1 MPRPILEIDYEGNG
15 SRISRVQLALFS
27 CTIRSYMLAP
37 VFSLGLLVYVSTNDP
52 TIYALVGA
60 GAGVYL
66 FYRGF
71 RMLQRKRLI
80 ENTPTSK
87 IRSAAMGLVEV
98 NGLANGPY
106 TIPAPVSQLPC
117 YFHRTMVWIYVQS
130 GKNKRWKKVVDA
142 RFHVPFY
149 LEDETGRVL
158 VDPSDAELDIHR
170 DFQQEYQH
178 GLFQDDPIPSN
189 VSHFLAMHGVERD
202 HPIKIEEYC
211 IKPKNAL
218 FILGTLAENPGI
230 EVREIP
236 VASDS
241 PDAAW
246 RKLAA
251 GAIKTRPAPPPPD
264 EKELQARAAFAAA
277 MGFHVPAGTPHPAA
291 PPQKPA
297 HPPAEIDDAEKQRR
311 ELFMAGLMGTS
322 PQTASAGAAFM
333 AATTTTQ
340 AAQPNQQHPV
350 PALDSEEQK
359 RRQLALASLFG
370 TPAVAA
376 AVAASQAQNAAAA
389 NGPMAPPTRPVV
401 PFDLHPP
408 VVLMKGTHNPA
419 FLISWHS
426 QRDLLSELAWK
437 STLYIW
443 GGPILT
449 LVSVGFV
456 LSRFGSLN

>member
-1 MPRPILEIDYEGNG
+1 MLVPI
-15 SRISRVQLALFS
+15 
-27 CTIRSYMLAP
+27 
-37 VFSLGLLVYVSTNDP
+37 FSLGLLASVTTNDP
-52 TIYALVGA
+52 TIYAVIGA

-80 ENTPTSK
+80 EDTPASK
-87 IRSAAMGLVEV
+87 IRSAAMSLVEV

-130 GKNKRWKKVVDA
+130 GKNKRWKKVVDE
-142 RFHVPFY
+142 RLHVPFY

-170 DFQQEYQH
+170 DFQQEYQQ

-189 VSHFLAMHGVERD
+189 VAHFLAMHAVSRD

-230 EVREIP
+230 EVRDMP
-236 VASDS
+236 VRSDS

-246 RKLAA
+246 RKIAA
-251 GAIKTRPAPPPPD
+251 GTIRPRPTPPPPD
-264 EKELQARAAFAAA
+264 EKELQARASFAAA
-277 MGFHVPAGTPHPAA
+277 LGFHAPPNMPHPAG

-297 HPPAEIDDAEKQRR
+297 DPPAEIDDAEKHRR
-311 ELFMAGLMGTS
+311 ELFVAGLMGAS
-322 PQTASAGAAFM
+322 PQTAAAGAAYM
-333 AATTTTQ
+333 AATATSQ
-340 AAQPNQQHPV
+340 VAQQNQQYAAAPV
-350 PALDSEEQK
+350 DPEEQK
-359 RRQLALASLFG
+359 RRQLAMASLFG
-370 TPAVAA
+370 PPVVAA
-376 AVAASQAQNAAAA
+376 ATLAAGAGPNPPAAA
-389 NGPMAPPTRPVV
+389 GSIAPAKPGV
-401 PFDLHPP
+401 PFDLDPP
-408 VVLMKGTHNPA
+408 VVLMKGSHNPT

-426 QRDLLSELAWK
+426 QRDLLSELSWK

-456 LSRFGSLN
+456 LSRFGLLN

>member
-1 MPRPILEIDYEGNG
+1 
-15 SRISRVQLALFS
+15 
-27 CTIRSYMLAP
+27 MLAP
-37 VFSLGLLVYVSTNDP
+37 IFIPAWLVYVSTNDP
-52 TIYALVGA
+52 TIYALFGA
-60 GAGVYL
+60 GVGVYL

-87 IRSAAMGLVEV
+87 VRSAAIGLVEV
-98 NGLANGPY
+98 SGLANGPY
-106 TIPAPVSQLPC
+106 TIPAPASQLPC
-117 YFHRTMVWIYVQS
+117 YFHRTVVWIYVQS
-130 GKNKRWKKVVDA
+130 GKNKRWKKVADA

-189 VSHFLAMHGVERD
+189 VARFLAMQGVPRD

-230 EVREIP
+230 EVRDMP
-236 VASDS
+236 VRSDS

-251 GAIKTRPAPPPPD
+251 GNIKTRPAPPPPD
-264 EKELQARAAFAAA
+264 EKELRARAAFAAA
-277 MGFHVPAGTPHPAA
+277 MGFHAPAGMPHPAS
-291 PPQKPA
+291 PPQQPA
-297 HPPAEIDDAEKQRR
+297 HPAAEMDDAEKHRR
-311 ELFMAGLMGTS
+311 ELFVAGLMGAS
-322 PQTASAGAAFM
+322 PQTAAAGAAYM
-333 AATTTTQ
+333 AATATAQ
-340 AAQPNQQHPV
+340 VAQPNQQHAASPV
-350 PALDSEEQK
+350 DPEERK
-359 RRQLALASLFG
+359 RRQLAMASLFG
-370 TPAVAA
+370 APVVAA
-376 AVAASQAQNAAAA
+376 ATAAAGVPNTPA
-389 NGPMAPPTRPVV
+389 AGGPMAPPVTAAV

-408 VVLMKGTHNPA
+408 VVLMKGGHNPT
-419 FLISWHS
+419 FLVSWHS
-426 QRDLLSELAWK
+426 QRDLLGELAWK
-437 STLYIW
+437 SALYIW

-449 LVSVGFV
+449 LASVGFV
-456 LSRFGSLN
+456 LSRFGLLN

>member
-1 MPRPILEIDYEGNG
+1 
-15 SRISRVQLALFS
+15 
-27 CTIRSYMLAP
+27 MLAS
-37 VFSLGLLVYVSTNDP
+37 VFSLGFLVYVSSNDP
-52 TIYALVGA
+52 TIYAVIGA
-60 GAGVYL
+60 AAGVYV

-98 NGLANGPY
+98 SGLANGPY

-170 DFQQEYQH
+170 DFQQEYRH

-189 VSHFLAMHGVERD
+189 VTRFLAMHSVERD

-236 VASDS
+236 VRSDS

-251 GAIKTRPAPPPPD
+251 GTIKTRPAPPPPD
-264 EKELQARAAFAAA
+264 EKELQRRAAFAAA
-277 MGFHVPAGTPHPAA
+277 IGFHAPAGMPHPAS
-291 PPQKPA
+291 PLQEPA
-297 HPPAEIDDAEKQRR
+297 HRPADIDDAEKHRR
-311 ELFMAGLMGTS
+311 ELFMAGLMS
-322 PQTASAGAAFM
+322 ANPQSAAPSTAYM
-333 AATTTTQ
+333 AATTTSQ
-340 AAQPNQQHPV
+340 VAQQNQQHTTPPV
-350 PALDSEEQK
+350 SPEEQQ
-359 RRQLALASLFG
+359 RRQLAMASLFG
-370 TPAVAA
+370 APVVAA
-376 AVAASQAQNAAAA
+376 ATAAIAPAPNMPGA
-389 NGPMAPPTRPVV
+389 NGPMAPPAKPAV

-437 STLYIW
+437 SALYIW

-456 LSRFGSLN
+456 LSRFGLLN

>member
-1 MPRPILEIDYEGNG
+1 
-15 SRISRVQLALFS
+15 
-27 CTIRSYMLAP
+27 MLAP
-37 VFSLGLLVYVSTNDP
+37 IFSLGLLVYVSTNDP
-52 TIYALVGA
+52 TIYALIGA
-60 GAGVYL
+60 AAGVYL

-71 RMLQRKRLI
+71 RLLQRKRLI
-80 ENTPTSK
+80 EDTPTSK

-98 NGLANGPY
+98 SGLATGPY

-117 YFHRTMVWIYVQS
+117 YFHRTLVWIYVQS

-142 RFHVPFY
+142 RLHVPFY

-170 DFQQEYQH
+170 DFQEEYHH
-178 GLFQDDPIPSN
+178 GLIQDDPIPSN
-189 VSHFLAMHGVERD
+189 VQVFLAMHGVSYD
-202 HPIKIEEYC
+202 HPVKIEEYC

-236 VASDS
+236 VRSDS

-246 RKLAA
+246 RKIAA
-251 GAIKTRPAPPPPD
+251 GTIRHPVAPPPD

-277 MGFHVPAGTPHPAA
+277 MGFHAPAQMPHPAA
-291 PPQKPA
+291 PHQKAAQPA
-297 HPPAEIDDAEKQRR
+297 VEIDEAEKHRR
-311 ELFMAGLMGTS
+311 ELFTASLLGAS
-322 PQTASAGAAFM
+322 PQAPAAGAAYM
-333 AATTTTQ
+333 AVATASPTPQQ
-340 AAQPNQQHPV
+340 AAHPA
-350 PALDSEEQK
+350 PPSDAEEEK
-359 RRQLALASLFG
+359 RRQLAMASLFG
-370 TPAVAA
+370 VPAVAA
-376 AVAASQAQNAAAA
+376 ATAAAGTA
-389 NGPMAPPTRPVV
+389 PNAPAAAGPMAPPAKPVV

-408 VVLMKGTHNPA
+408 VVLMKGNHNPA

-437 STLYIW
+437 SALYIW

-456 LSRFGSLN
+456 LSRLGLLN

>member
-1 MPRPILEIDYEGNG
+1 
-15 SRISRVQLALFS
+15 
-27 CTIRSYMLAP
+27 MLAP
-37 VFSLGLLVYVSTNDP
+37 IFIPAWLVYVSTNDP
-52 TIYALVGA
+52 TIYALIGA
-60 GAGVYL
+60 FAGVYL

-80 ENTPTSK
+80 EDTPTSK

-98 NGLANGPY
+98 SGLANGPY

-130 GKNKRWKKVVDA
+130 GKSKRWKKVVDA
-142 RFHVPFY
+142 RLHVPFY

-178 GLFQDDPIPSN
+178 GLLQDDPIPSN
-189 VSHFLAMHGVERD
+189 VAHFLAMHGVERD

-230 EVREIP
+230 EVRDMP
-236 VASDS
+236 VRSDS

-277 MGFHVPAGTPHPAA
+277 MGFHAPAQMPHPAT
-291 PPQKPA
+291 PPQRPA
-297 HPPAEIDDAEKQRR
+297 HPPVEVDEAEKQRR
-311 ELFMAGLMGTS
+311 ELFMAGLMGAT
-322 PQTASAGAAFM
+322 PQNPAPAAAYMAVTTASPAQQ
-333 AATTTTQ
+333 Q
-340 AAQPNQQHPV
+340 ARQAS
-350 PALDSEEQK
+350 PAVDPEEQK
-359 RRQLALASLFG
+359 RRQLAMASLFG
-370 TPAVAA
+370 APVAA
-376 AVAASQAQNAAAA
+376 AATVAAGAPNAPAAT
-389 NGPMAPPTRPVV
+389 GPMTPPVKPVV

-408 VVLMKGTHNPA
+408 TVLMKGSHNPT

-426 QRDLLSELAWK
+426 QRDVLGELAWK
-437 STLYIW
+437 SALYIW

-456 LSRFGSLN
+456 LSRLGLM

>member
-1 MPRPILEIDYEGNG
+1 
-15 SRISRVQLALFS
+15 
-27 CTIRSYMLAP
+27 MLAP
-37 VFSLGLLVYVSTNDP
+37 ISIPAFLASSSVANDP
-52 TIYALVGA
+52 AIYALIGA
-60 GAGVYL
+60 AAGVYL

-80 ENTPTSK
+80 EDTPTSK

-98 NGLANGPY
+98 SGLANGPY

-142 RFHVPFY
+142 RLHVPFY

-170 DFQQEYQH
+170 DFQDEYHH
-178 GLFQDDPIPSN
+178 GLIQDDPIPSN
-189 VSHFLAMHGVERD
+189 VQVFLAMHGVSYD

-236 VASDS
+236 VRSDS

-246 RKLAA
+246 RKIAA
-251 GAIKTRPAPPPPD
+251 GTIRPHPVAPPPD

-277 MGFHVPAGTPHPAA
+277 MGFHAPVGLPHPPA

-297 HPPAEIDDAEKQRR
+297 HSSAEIDEAEKHRR
-311 ELFMAGLMGTS
+311 ELF
-322 PQTASAGAAFM
+322 TASLLGANPQNPAPAAAYM
-333 AATTTTQ
+333 AVTT
-340 AAQPNQQHPV
+340 ASPAQPAAHSAP
-350 PALDSEEQK
+350 PLDAEEQK
-359 RRQLALASLFG
+359 RRQLAMASLFG
-370 TPAVAA
+370 APVVAA
-376 AVAASQAQNAAAA
+376 VTAATGAAPNPPAG
-389 NGPMAPPTRPVV
+389 NGPMTPPAKPAV

-408 VVLMKGTHNPA
+408 VVLMKGNHNPA

-426 QRDLLSELAWK
+426 QRDLLSELGWK
-437 STLYIW
+437 SALYIW

-456 LSRFGSLN
+456 LSQMGLLK

>member
-1 MPRPILEIDYEGNG
+1 MLGGILIPAL
-15 SRISRVQLALFS
+15 LAATS
-27 CTIRSYMLAP
+27 AS
-37 VFSLGLLVYVSTNDP
+37 NDP
-52 TIYALVGA
+52 TIYALIGA

-71 RMLQRKRLI
+71 RLLQRKRLI
-80 ENTPTSK
+80 EDTPTSK

-98 NGLANGPY
+98 SGLANGPY

-117 YFHRTMVWIYVQS
+117 YFHRTVVWIYVQS
-130 GKNKRWKKVVDA
+130 GKSKRWKKVADA

-178 GLFQDDPIPSN
+178 GLLADDPIPTN
-189 VSHFLAMHGVERD
+189 VEHFLAMHGVDRD

-230 EVREIP
+230 EVRDMP
-236 VASDS
+236 VRSDS

-246 RKLAA
+246 RKVQA
-251 GAIKTRPAPPPPD
+251 GAIRPHPTPPPPD
-264 EKELQARAAFAAA
+264 AAELRARAAFAAA
-277 MGFHVPAGTPHPAA
+277 MGFHAPTQMPHPVA

-297 HPPAEIDDAEKQRR
+297 TPAAELDEAERHRR
-311 ELFMAGLMGTS
+311 ELFMAGLMGAT
-322 PQTASAGAAFM
+322 PQNPASAAAYTAVT
-333 AATTTTQ
+333 AATAAPSEDPQQ
-340 AAQPNQQHPV
+340 APSPV
-350 PALDSEEQK
+350 DAEEQK
-359 RRQLALASLFG
+359 RRQLAMASLFG
-370 TPAVAA
+370 APAVAA
-376 AVAASQAQNAAAA
+376 ATAASGTGSNAPTAT
-389 NGPMAPPTRPVV
+389 GPMAPPAKPAV
-401 PFDLHPP
+401 PFDLHPT
-408 VVLMKGTHNPA
+408 VVLMKGAHNPA

-426 QRDLLSELAWK
+426 QRDVLSELGWK
-437 STLYIW
+437 SALYIW

-449 LVSVGFV
+449 LISVAVV
-456 LSRFGSLN
+456 LSRFGLW

>member
-1 MPRPILEIDYEGNG
+1 MLPPI
-15 SRISRVQLALFS
+15 
-27 CTIRSYMLAP
+27 
-37 VFSLGLLVYVSTNDP
+37 FSLGLLVYVSTNDP
-52 TIYALVGA
+52 TIYAVGGA
-60 GAGVYL
+60 GVGVYL

-80 ENTPTSK
+80 EDTPSSK
-87 IRSAAMGLVEV
+87 IRSAAIGLVEV
-98 NGLANGPY
+98 SGLATGPY

-149 LEDETGRVL
+149 LEDETARVL

-170 DFQQEYQH
+170 DFQQEYQQ
-178 GLFQDDPIPSN
+178 GFFQDDPIPAN
-189 VSHFLAMHGVERD
+189 VARFLAMHGVDRD

-251 GAIKTRPAPPPPD
+251 GTIKTRPAPPPPD

-277 MGFHVPAGTPHPAA
+277 MGFHAPANMPHPAT
-291 PPQKPA
+291 PPQKPV
-297 HPPAEIDDAEKQRR
+297 PPQAEIDDAEKHRR
-311 ELFMAGLMGTS
+311 ELFLAGLMGGS
-322 PQTASAGAAFM
+322 PQNPATGAAYMALSTASP
-333 AATTTTQ
+333 
-340 AAQPNQQHPV
+340 AQPQGQHPA
-350 PALDSEEQK
+350 PAADPDEQK
-359 RRQLALASLFG
+359 RRQLAMASLFG
-370 TPAVAA
+370 VSAVAA
-376 AVAASQAQNAAAA
+376 TTAAAG
-389 NGPMAPPTRPVV
+389 NGNTPAAPDPMAPPAKPAV

-408 VVLMKGTHNPA
+408 TVLMKVTHNPA

-426 QRDLLSELAWK
+426 QRDLLAELSWK
-437 STLYIW
+437 SPLYIL

-449 LVSVGFV
+449 LACVAFV
-456 LSRFGSLN
+456 LSRFGLL

>member
-1 MPRPILEIDYEGNG
+1 MLVPIP
-15 SRISRVQLALFS
+15 SPA
-27 CTIRSYMLAP
+27 
-37 VFSLGLLVYVSTNDP
+37 LLVYVRSNDP
-52 TIYALVGA
+52 TIYAFIGA
-60 GAGVYL
+60 FAGVYV

-87 IRSAAMGLVEV
+87 IRSAAIGLVEV
-98 NGLANGPY
+98 SGLANGPY

-130 GKNKRWKKVVDA
+130 GKNKRWKKVVDV
-142 RFHVPFY
+142 RLQVPFY

-178 GLFQDDPIPSN
+178 GLFQDDPIPEN
-189 VSHFLAMHGVERD
+189 VQHFLARNGVTRD
-202 HPIKIEEYC
+202 HPIKVEEYC

-236 VASDS
+236 VRSDS

-246 RKLAA
+246 RKIAA
-251 GAIKTRPAPPPPD
+251 GTIRQRPAPPPPD

-277 MGFHVPAGTPHPAA
+277 MGFRIPSQMPHPAV
-291 PPQKPA
+291 PPQKPVQ
-297 HPPAEIDDAEKQRR
+297 PAVEVDDAEKQRR
-311 ELFMAGLMGTS
+311 ELFMASLMGGS
-322 PQTASAGAAFM
+322 PQNATPGAAYMAVATASPAPPQNHEHAA
-333 AATTTTQ
+333 
-340 AAQPNQQHPV
+340 PSVDP
-350 PALDSEEQK
+350 EEQK
-359 RRQLALASLFG
+359 RRQLAMASLFG
-370 TPAVAA
+370 APAVAA
-376 AVAASQAQNAAAA
+376 ATAAAGTGPNAPAA
-389 NGPMAPPTRPVV
+389 NGPMTPPVKPVV
-401 PFDLHPP
+401 PSDLHPP
-408 VVLMKGTHNPA
+408 VVLMKGSHNPA

-426 QRDLLSELAWK
+426 QRDLLSELGWK
-437 STLYIW
+437 SALYIW

-456 LSRFGSLN
+456 LSQLGLLR

>member
-1 MPRPILEIDYEGNG
+1 
-15 SRISRVQLALFS
+15 
-27 CTIRSYMLAP
+27 MLAP
-37 VFSLGLLVYVSTNDP
+37 IFSLGLLVYVSSNDP
-52 TIYALVGA
+52 AIYAVFGA

-87 IRSAAMGLVEV
+87 VRSAAIGLVELS
-98 NGLANGPY
+98 GLANGPY

-117 YFHRTMVWIYVQS
+117 YFHRTVVWIYVQS
-130 GKNKRWKKVVDA
+130 GKNKRWKKVADA

-189 VSHFLAMHGVERD
+189 VAHFLAMQGVARD

-230 EVREIP
+230 EVRDMP
-236 VASDS
+236 VRSDS

-251 GAIKTRPAPPPPD
+251 GNIKTRPAPPPPD
-264 EKELQARAAFAAA
+264 EKELEARAAFAAA
-277 MGFHVPAGTPHPAA
+277 MGFHAPAQMPHPAS

-297 HPPAEIDDAEKQRR
+297 QPAVEIDDAEKQRR
-311 ELFMAGLMGTS
+311 ELFVAGLIGTR
-322 PQTASAGAAFM
+322 PQTAAAGAAYM
-333 AATTTTQ
+333 AATATSQ
-340 AAQPNQQHPV
+340 AAQSNEQHAAPPV
-350 PALDSEEQK
+350 APEEQK
-359 RRQLALASLFG
+359 RRQLAMASLFG
-370 TPAVAA
+370 APVVAA
-376 AVAASQAQNAAAA
+376 ATVAAGAPNAPAAT
-389 NGPMAPPTRPVV
+389 GPMAPPAKPVV

-408 VVLMKGTHNPA
+408 VVLMKGSHNPA

-426 QRDLLSELAWK
+426 QRDLLGELAWK
-437 STLYIW
+437 SALYIW
-443 GGPILT
+443 GGPILA

-456 LSRFGSLN
+456 LSRLGLLN

>member
-1 MPRPILEIDYEGNG
+1 
-15 SRISRVQLALFS
+15 
-27 CTIRSYMLAP
+27 MLAP
-37 VFSLGLLVYVSTNDP
+37 IFSLGLLVYVSTNDP
-52 TIYALVGA
+52 TIYALIGA
-60 GAGVYL
+60 AAGVYL

-71 RMLQRKRLI
+71 RLLQRKRLI
-80 ENTPTSK
+80 EDTPTSK

-98 NGLANGPY
+98 SGLANGPY

-117 YFHRTMVWIYVQS
+117 YFHRTLVWIYVQS

-142 RFHVPFY
+142 RLHVPFY

-170 DFQQEYQH
+170 DFQEEYHH
-178 GLFQDDPIPSN
+178 GLIQDDPIPSN
-189 VSHFLAMHGVERD
+189 VQVFLAMHGVSYD
-202 HPIKIEEYC
+202 HPVKIEEYC

-236 VASDS
+236 VRSDS

-246 RKLAA
+246 RKIAA
-251 GAIKTRPAPPPPD
+251 GTIRPHPVAPPPD

-277 MGFHVPAGTPHPAA
+277 MGFHAPAQMPHPAA
-291 PPQKPA
+291 PHQKA
-297 HPPAEIDDAEKQRR
+297 AQPPVEIDEAEKHRR
-311 ELFMAGLMGTS
+311 ELFTASLLGAS
-322 PQTASAGAAFM
+322 PQAPAAGAAYM
-333 AATTTTQ
+333 AVATASPTPQQ
-340 AAQPNQQHPV
+340 AAHPA
-350 PALDSEEQK
+350 PPSDAEEEK
-359 RRQLALASLFG
+359 RRQLAMASLFG
-370 TPAVAA
+370 VPAVAA
-376 AVAASQAQNAAAA
+376 ATAAAGTA
-389 NGPMAPPTRPVV
+389 PNAPAAAGPMAPPAKPVV

-408 VVLMKGTHNPA
+408 VVLMKGNHNPA

-437 STLYIW
+437 SALYIW

-456 LSRFGSLN
+456 LSRLGLLN

>member
-1 MPRPILEIDYEGNG
+1 
-15 SRISRVQLALFS
+15 
-27 CTIRSYMLAP
+27 MLAP
-37 VFSLGLLVYVSTNDP
+37 VFSLGLLVYVSSNDP
-52 TIYALVGA
+52 TIYALIGA

-80 ENTPTSK
+80 EDTPTSK

-106 TIPAPVSQLPC
+106 TIPAPVSQIPC

-142 RFHVPFY
+142 RFHVAFY

-236 VASDS
+236 VRSDS

-251 GAIKTRPAPPPPD
+251 GTIKARPAPPPPD

-277 MGFHVPAGTPHPAA
+277 MGFHAPAQMPHPAA
-291 PPQKPA
+291 PPQKPV
-297 HPPAEIDDAEKQRR
+297 HPSAEIDDAEKHRR
-311 ELFMAGLMGTS
+311 ELFMAGLMGAS
-322 PQTASAGAAFM
+322 PQNAAAGAAYM
-333 AATTTTQ
+333 AATATSQ
-340 AAQPNQQHPV
+340 AAQQHQEHSGPL
-350 PALDSEEQK
+350 LDPEEQK
-359 RRQLALASLFG
+359 RRQLAFASLFG

-376 AVAASQAQNAAAA
+376 ATVAAGPAPNVPAV
-389 NGPMAPPTRPVV
+389 NGPMAPPAEPVV

-437 STLYIW
+437 SALYIW

-456 LSRFGSLN
+456 LSRFGLLN

>member
-1 MPRPILEIDYEGNG
+1 MFAPI
-15 SRISRVQLALFS
+15 
-27 CTIRSYMLAP
+27 
-37 VFSLGLLVYVSTNDP
+37 FSLGLLVYVSTNDP
-52 TIYALVGA
+52 TIYAIIGA
-60 GAGVYL
+60 AAGVYL

-71 RMLQRKRLI
+71 RLLQRKRLI
-80 ENTPTSK
+80 EDTPTSK

-130 GKNKRWKKVVDA
+130 GKSKRWKKVADA

-189 VSHFLAMHGVERD
+189 VAHFLAMQGVERD

-230 EVREIP
+230 EVREMP
-236 VASDS
+236 VRSDS

-246 RKLAA
+246 RKIAA
-251 GAIKTRPAPPPPD
+251 GTIRPRPAPPPPD

-277 MGFHVPAGTPHPAA
+277 MGFHAPAQMPHPAV

-297 HPPAEIDDAEKQRR
+297 HSSAELDDAEKHRR
-311 ELFMAGLMGTS
+311 ELFMAGLLG
-322 PQTASAGAAFM
+322 ASAQSAGPGAAYM
-333 AATTTTQ
+333 AVAAASQ
-340 AAQPNQQHPV
+340 APPQGQHAAPPV
-350 PALDSEEQK
+350 DPEEQK

-370 TPAVAA
+370 APAA
-376 AVAASQAQNAAAA
+376 AAATAAAGTSSNTPAA
-389 NGPMAPPTRPVV
+389 NGPMAPPTKPAI

-408 VVLMKGTHNPA
+408 VVLMKGTHNLA

-426 QRDLLSELAWK
+426 QRDLLTELSWK

-456 LSRFGSLN
+456 LSRFGLLN

>member
-1 MPRPILEIDYEGNG
+1 
-15 SRISRVQLALFS
+15 
-27 CTIRSYMLAP
+27 MLAP

-52 TIYALVGA
+52 TIYAVLGA
-60 GAGVYL
+60 GVGVYL

-98 NGLANGPY
+98 SGLANGPY

-130 GKNKRWKKVVDA
+130 GKSKRWKKAVDA

-189 VSHFLAMHGVERD
+189 VAHFLAMHGVSRD
-202 HPIKIEEYC
+202 HPIKIEEFC

-230 EVREIP
+230 EVREVP
-236 VASDS
+236 VCSDS

-246 RKLAA
+246 RKIAA
-251 GAIKTRPAPPPPD
+251 GSTRPRPAPPAPD

-277 MGFHVPAGTPHPAA
+277 MGFHAPAQMPHP
-291 PPQKPA
+291 PNPSQKPA
-297 HPPAEIDDAEKQRR
+297 KPPVQIDEAEKHRR
-311 ELFMAGLMGTS
+311 ELFMAGLMGGP
-322 PQTASAGAAFM
+322 PQNPAAYMAVTAASEAPQ
-333 AATTTTQ
+333 Q
-340 AAQPNQQHPV
+340 AHPAPSV
-350 PALDSEEQK
+350 DPEERK
-359 RRQLALASLFG
+359 RRQLAMASLFG
-370 TPAVAA
+370 VPMVAA
-376 AVAASQAQNAAAA
+376 ATVTPAAGPSAPAG
-389 NGPMAPPTRPVV
+389 NGPMAPPAKPAV
-401 PFDLHPP
+401 PFDLHPT
-408 VVLMKGTHNPA
+408 VVLMKGNHNPT

-426 QRDLLSELAWK
+426 QRDLLAELGWK

-449 LVSVGFV
+449 LLAAAFI
-456 LSRFGSLN
+456 LSRFGLL